1 MSEVRYTVAET
12 NGRRLADVLAETK
25 DEIKDFLQTR
35 IQLLISEVREKAQNS
50 KRAALLGGIA
60 AVLGITAFLLL
71 TLAAVGL
78 IAVAFW
84 GSPYAFF
91 WGFLIIGVF
100 YLIIAAMLAI
110 AANRQLKGF
119 APNKTIEVLKED
131 KIWLQSEARSQV

>member
-1 MSEVRYTVAET
+1 MSEVRYTVTET
-12 NGRRLADVLAETK
+12 NNRSLAQVLAETK
-25 DEIKDFLQTR
+25 EEIKDFLQTR
-35 IQLLISEVREKAQNS
+35 IQLLISELREKAQNS
-50 KRAALLGGIA
+50 KKAALLGGVA
-60 AVLGITAFLLL
+60 ALLAITAFLLL

-100 YLIIAAMLAI
+100 YAMIAAMLAI

-119 APNKTIEVLKED
+119 APRKTIEVLKED
-131 KIWLQSEARSQV
+131 KIWLQSEARSQA

>member
-1 MSEVRYTVAET
+1 MSEVRYTVTET
-12 NGRRLADVLAETK
+12 NNRSLAQVLAETK
-25 DEIKDFLQTR
+25 EEIKGFLQTR
-35 IQLLISEVREKAQNS
+35 IQLLISELREKAQNS
-50 KRAALLGGIA
+50 KKAALLGGVA
-60 AVLGITAFLLL
+60 ALLAITAFLLL

-100 YLIIAAMLAI
+100 YAMIAAMLAI

-119 APNKTIEVLKED
+119 APRKTIEVLKED
-131 KIWLQSEARSQV
+131 KIWLQSEARSQA